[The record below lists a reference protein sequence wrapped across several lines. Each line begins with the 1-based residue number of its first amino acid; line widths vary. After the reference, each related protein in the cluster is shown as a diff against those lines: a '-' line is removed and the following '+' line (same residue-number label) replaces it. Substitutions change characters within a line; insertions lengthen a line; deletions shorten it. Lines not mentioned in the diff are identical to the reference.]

1 MQNKDDIL
9 VEINEKK
16 YEKLLNEQAL
26 SLLTK
31 QGKHYL
37 IHDRHLLDNQDYF
50 TEIKNKKVTDDNE
63 IIINR
68 TLKGETISYL
78 VKPENFI
85 IPATLSK
92 LTGITNEL
100 ANKYGYPISDIDT
113 MVSNIFKIKHIVYCP

>member
-1 MQNKDDIL
+1 M
-9 VEINEKK
+9 
-16 YEKLLNEQAL
+16 
-26 SLLTK
+26 
-31 QGKHYL
+31 
-37 IHDRHLLDNQDYF
+37 
-50 TEIKNKKVTDDNE
+50 TDDNE

-113 MVSNIFKIKHIVYCP
+113 MVSNIFKDKAHCLLPIIQNMTDVLHVSICQNFQKS